1 MLPPSQFDRINL
13 IKGIDTESWE
23 SGLRDV
29 IIKRN
34 VSVKACL
41 SIRLISFRESV
52 AKEED
57 GVPTR
62 MHSSRMSTVR
72 CSGCLS
78 CHACPATPT
87 PRHARPLHLT
97 YPLHHTC
104 PLCHVCSL
112 SQCMP
117 PPCGQNSRHTLVKTL
132 PFRNYCCGR

>member
-1 MLPPSQFDRINL
+1 MLPPSQLDRVNL

-23 SGLRDV
+23 SVLRDV

-41 SIRLISFRESV
+41 SIRLISFRECV

-62 MHSSRMSTVR
+62 MHSSTMSTVR

-97 YPLHHTC
+97 YTLHHTC
-104 PLCHVCSL
+104 PPLPRV
-112 SQCMP
+112 
-117 PPCGQNSRHTLVKTL
+117 L
-132 PFRNYCCGR
+132 PFTMHAPSLWTEFSTHACENITFP